1 VRLALVIYGSLDT
14 LSGGYLYDRR
24 LVEHLRRAGDTVEI
38 VSLPWR
44 SYPAHLMDNLDPG
57 LHRRLSALRVDLIL
71 QDELNHPSLL
81 AANHA
86 LRRAGQPKIV
96 SIVHHLR
103 SSELHPRPLLALY
116 RVVERAYLRGVDRFI
131 FNSRTTRA
139 AVEALAGRSA
149 PGVVATPAGDQPGG
163 ALALEAVRRRVRQGG
178 PLRLVFVGNLIPR
191 KGLHTLLQAL
201 RMVDAG
207 PWRLEI
213 AGAPVD
219 AGYARRMYAAARSL
233 GERVQFLGRV
243 TDGDLHALL
252 ARSDALVVPSTY
264 EGFGIVYLEAMARG
278 LPGVATQAGAAGEI
292 IQDGKSGFLVP
303 AGDARALAG
312 VLNRL
317 AADRALLERMS
328 AAARRRYDDFPTW
341 EQTAARARQYLC
353 AVLEER

>member
-1 VRLALVIYGSLDT
+1 MRLALVIYGSLDT

-24 LVEHLRRAGDTVEI
+24 LVEHLRRAGDTVEV

-44 SYPAHLMDNLDPG
+44 NYPAHLLDNFDPG
-57 LHRRLSALRVDLIL
+57 LGRRLSALRVDLIL

-81 AANHA
+81 AANRA

-103 SSELHPRPLLALY
+103 SSELHTRPLLALY
-116 RVVERAYLRGVDRFI
+116 RAVERAYLRGVDRFV

-139 AVEALAGRSA
+139 AVEALAGRAA
-149 PGVVATPAGDQPGG
+149 PGVVATPAGDQPGS
-163 ALALEAVRRRVRQGG
+163 ALALDAVRRRARQGG
-178 PLRLVFVGNLIPR
+178 PLRLVFVGNLMSR
-191 KGLHTLLQAL
+191 KGLHTLLSAL
-201 RMVDAG
+201 QTVDAG
-207 PWRLEI
+207 PWRLDI
-213 AGAPVD
+213 AGTAVD
-219 AGYARRMYAAARSL
+219 AGYARRMRAVARGL

-264 EGFGIVYLEAMARG
+264 EGFGIVYLEGMARG
-278 LPGVATQAGAAGEI
+278 LPAVGTQAGAAGEI
-292 IQDGKSGFLVP
+292 IRDGESGFLVP
-303 AGDARALAG
+303 AGNARALAD

-317 AADRALLERMS
+317 AADRTLLERMS
-328 AAARRRYDDFPTW
+328 AGARRRYDDFPTW